1 MDAIAWLVAL
11 GLVVAACGVALA
23 MPAMLRDTRRR
34 QAAGAGGSL
43 AGIAGGL
50 DAVWRPSAEEA
61 HADWEA
67 AVEMPAPAP
76 LAADKGLDGGSIT
89 IDVPPAAS

>member
-1 MDAIAWLVAL
+1 MDWSPWFVAAA
-11 GLVVAACGVALA
+11 LVVAAVGVGFA

-43 AGIAGGL
+43 AGIAGGM

-61 HADWEA
+61 HADWES

-76 LAADKGLDGGSIT
+76 LAGDKGLDDGRIT
-89 IDVPPAAS
+89 IDVPAEH